1 MLGPYGHAM
10 RRISLIL
17 IWTSIPVLAGCA
29 GLAAVNSG
37 RQLQAYLD
45 CNTAASK
52 RAAALD
58 GDPVLLA
65 VEAEASCEQPRS
77 ALQRTYRRLMPD
89 TASAMIQDLKSA
101 AVGNNT
107 ATIVMAR

>member
-1 MLGPYGHAM
+1 M

-17 IWTSIPVLAGCA
+17 ICTSISSLAGCA

-37 RQLQAYLD
+37 QQLQAYLD

-52 RAAALD
+52 RLATLD

-65 VEAEASCEQPRS
+65 VEAESSCENPRRVLES
-77 ALQRTYRRLMPD
+77 TYRRLMPD
-89 TASAMIQDLKSA
+89 AAGSMIQDLKSA
-101 AVGNNT
+101 AVGNN
-107 ATIVMAR
+107 AAAIVMARAL